1 MLILHLVCYLSGE
14 CSVKGLFLFS
24 SVGYVSKSL
33 IFILCLLFVC
43 FPFVLFFQEKGDIWA
58 LACQCLNDQIIILAK
73 LKRIIYMPF

>member
-33 IFILCLLFVC
+33 IFVLCFLFVC
-43 FPFVLFFQEKGDIWA
+43 LIFVLFFQAKGDISPI
-58 LACQCLNDQIIILAK
+58 ACQCFDDGAIGRTI
-73 LKRIIYMPF
+73 